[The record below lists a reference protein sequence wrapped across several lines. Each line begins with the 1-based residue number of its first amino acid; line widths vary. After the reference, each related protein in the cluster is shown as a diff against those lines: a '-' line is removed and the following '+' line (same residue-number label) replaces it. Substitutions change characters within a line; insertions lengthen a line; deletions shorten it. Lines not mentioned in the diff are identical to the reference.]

1 MTRDFSH
8 APTQTSRFNVVV
20 VGALMTAMVVLAG
33 ILSFS
38 PLTAL

>member
-8 APTQTSRFNVVV
+8 APAQTSRFNVVV
-20 VGALMTAMVVLAG
+20 VGALMTAIVVLAG